1 MVTVPSSQW
10 PSDTFTC
17 TVAHPASN
25 TRVEKTGERAGIREG
40 VHWETGQVSWPAA
53 SQGTGEVPLSLPP
66 EGPPILGGP
75 LGIAAWPTASTGSLP
90 PLQSLVWEPPKTWS
104 LPTPTPTCPHPRL
117 PVTPS
122 LLSPQCPKPEA
133 AVMVAVQHA
142 RNVPNVQVSQQ
153 GLALHPKQMAHTH
166 HSLVGGMDVQEEA
179 HPHADPCTLSPLP
192 SQISREGLRSSSSPR
207 KPRTPSPLPEPLRSH
222 VWWWT

>member
-1 MVTVPSSQW
+1 MPSSRW

-25 TRVEKTGERAGIREG
+25 TKVEKTGERMGFREG

-53 SQGTGEVPLSLPP
+53 PQGTGEAPLCPPP
-66 EGPPILGGP
+66 EGLPIRGGGP
-75 LGIAAWPTASTGSLP
+75 LGVAAWPTGSTGGLP
-90 PLQSLVWEPPKTWS
+90 PLESLVWEPPKTWS
-104 LPTPTPTCPHPRL
+104 SPTPTPTCAHTRP

-122 LLSPQCPKPEA
+122 LLSPQCPKKVP
-133 AVMVAVQHA
+133 A

-153 GLALHPKQMAHTH
+153 GLAVHPKQVAHTH
-166 HSLVGGMDVQEEA
+166 HSLVGGTDVQEEA
-179 HPHADPCTLSPLP
+179 HPHADPCTLSLLP
-192 SQISREGLRSSSSPR
+192 SQICWEGLRSSSSPR